1 MVKCTI
7 MHTRDTQRARVSD
20 PTQQIPYQPAPHRS
34 RRYVSASDAVDAYLE
49 MRHRLEGCIGLDPER
64 LGCVVQ
70 ISHRPQNPHLD
81 RIDDIWELD
90 RVWRIASERVRAR
103 EWRVWSQVRVEG
115 AAYRA
120 VEGESK
126 TTVGRIIERV
136 DGVVESVLYEQG
148 LLIRAAVRR

>member
-1 MVKCTI
+1 
-7 MHTRDTQRARVSD
+7 MHTKSTLRGRVRD

-90 RVWRIASERVRAR
+90 RAFRAAQGLVRVR
-103 EWRVWSQVRVEG
+103 EWRVWGEVRFMG

-120 VEGESK
+120 VDGESK
-126 TTVGRIIERV
+126 STVARIVERV
-136 DGVVESVLYEQG
+136 DGVVESALVEQG
-148 LLIRAAVRR
+148 LLVRGAVRL